1 MNAQELK
8 ENFTNQ
14 FNAVVAEIN
23 NLESQLTAKR
33 EMALKL
39 KGALE
44 ALNILEPPEVVEELE
59 PETEE

>member
-14 FNAVVAEIN
+14 FNAVVDEIG
-23 NLESQLTAKR
+23 NLESQLVAKK

-44 ALNILEPPEVVEELE
+44 ALNILEPPEVVEE
-59 PETEE
+59 PEQKTEE

>member
-1 MNAQELK
+1 MNAQDLK

-14 FNAVVAEIN
+14 FNAVVDEIN
-23 NLESQLTAKR
+23 NLESQLVAKK

-44 ALNILEPPEVVEELE
+44 ALNILEPPEVVEEPE
-59 PETEE
+59 QETEE